1 MMLRCVF
8 KAGSGDTKAPYLGVG
23 DGGSQIFVEPFAR
36 DGTFMLISPRGGE
49 ELEMLP
55 DEDTLLY
62 GAGRNWL
69 KVTYGKDLD
78 FFSDPVLAVNG
89 STDTIWFVETG
100 VYPNRF
106 VGFDT
111 RSESFKRG
119 TDVPSGGGTIR
130 HMYFDENTGYVWFGA
145 DSNTVGRAIVSAREG
160 S

>member
-1 MMLRCVF
+1 MFL
-8 KAGSGDTKAPYLGVG
+8 KQDP
-23 DGGSQIFVEPFAR
+23 
-36 DGTFMLISPRGGE
+36 GTRKHRILV
-49 ELEMLP
+49 
-55 DEDTLLY
+55 
-62 GAGRNWL
+62 W
-69 KVTYGKDLD
+69 V
-78 FFSDPVLAVNG
+78 
-89 STDTIWFVETG
+89 TG